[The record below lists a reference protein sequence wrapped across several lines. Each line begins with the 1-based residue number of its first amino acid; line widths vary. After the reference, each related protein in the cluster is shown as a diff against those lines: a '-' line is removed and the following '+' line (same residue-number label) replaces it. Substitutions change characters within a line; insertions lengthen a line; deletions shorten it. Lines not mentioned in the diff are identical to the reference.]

1 MRTLARMTRLAT
13 GIAKAYRQ
21 QMAKEEHARLL
32 AQFAALDHHIG
43 APGVVRPRAGANI
56 SGRSRSQTD
65 PLERLWRLP
74 SRRHAAPPTG
84 SGAHQQ
90 AER

>member
-1 MRTLARMTRLAT
+1 MRPLPRMTRLAT
-13 GIAKAYRQ
+13 AIAQAYRR

-43 APGVVRPRAGANI
+43 AAGVAQPQAATIGA
-56 SGRSRSQTD
+56 RSRYQTD
-65 PLERLWRLP
+65 ALERLWRLP
-74 SRRHAAPPTG
+74 SQRHAATVTG
-84 SGAHQQ
+84 SGGDEK